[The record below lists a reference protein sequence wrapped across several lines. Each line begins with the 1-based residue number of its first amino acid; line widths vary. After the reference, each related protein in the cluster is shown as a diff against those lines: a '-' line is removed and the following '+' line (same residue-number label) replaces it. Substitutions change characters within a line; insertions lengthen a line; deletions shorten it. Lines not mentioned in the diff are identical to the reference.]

1 VLLPSAGVERAVRAR
16 RDQCHRESMSL
27 YGDIFDL
34 GDGESTLDP
43 GLETGALRG
52 HVSDGAARRQAV
64 GGIGKI
70 AITVQFAVGEVTT
83 SRDSSP

>member
-1 VLLPSAGVERAVRAR
+1 MLLPPAGVERAVRAR

-43 GLETGALRG
+43 GLETGHLEATYPMVRR
-52 HVSDGAARRQAV
+52 DGRQSGASGRSRSRWSSRSAR
-64 GGIGKI
+64 
-70 AITVQFAVGEVTT
+70 
-83 SRDSSP
+83 